1 MSEARGVIRAY
12 LGLGANLGD
21 RRETLEHAI
30 SLLSQRP
37 GIRLLRISSLY
48 ETEPVDVAGGWFF
61 NGVVEAETSLAPQQ
75 LLETLLQVEEACGRP
90 QTRGRGEER
99 VVDIDLC
106 AIRSELTDNI
116 DNLRVAHIGTIF
128 LECEAEHQNS
138 RITRLNVLV
147 QHELD
152 HTIRDIQRHIVI
164 DLAAR
169 QNHLRVIPQSLRFER
184 QVVGIDADT
193 MAANKTGSER

>member
-90 QTRGRGEER
+90 ETRGRGEER
-99 VVDIDLC
+99 VVDIDLLLYGSQII
-106 AIRSELTDNI
+106 AEP
-116 DNLRVAHIGTIF
+116 NLQVPHPRMHLRRF
-128 LECEAEHQNS
+128 
-138 RITRLNVLV
+138 VLV
-147 QHELD
+147 PLAELD
-152 HTIRDIQRHIVI
+152 PDLLHPGLEIRVG
-164 DLAAR
+164 DLLSQLSPAPEV
-169 QNHLRVIPQSLRFER
+169 RVVAGDWLTVPVRES
-184 QVVGIDADT
+184 GAP
-193 MAANKTGSER
+193 